1 MIKKTLRS
9 NDGFGIIQ
17 ALAGLI
23 IVTIALSGLFLSSYY
38 AWHNAVGNYH
48 YRVVLLKAHQKLEQV
63 KFVNRINEKTTILNT
78 ITSGNFLIDDVDGER
93 IYGLI
98 HPITKATY
106 TDIDISEYVNY
117 DNISIK
123 ITWRDG
129 PEYFLNNIL
138 NRERTLVLRE
148 DYFYRTDEEEE
159 EVE

>member
-1 MIKKTLRS
+1 MLKRILRS
-9 NDGFGIIQ
+9 EDGFGIIQ
-17 ALAGLI
+17 TLAGLI

-48 YRVVLLKAHQKLEQV
+48 YRVVLLKANQKLEMI
-63 KFVNRINEKTTILNT
+63 KFVNKTNENTTWLNGFE
-78 ITSGNFLIDDVDGER
+78 SEEFLIDDADGEP

-98 HPITKATY
+98 HPIIKTTN
-106 TDIDISEYVNY
+106 TDIAIAQYVDY
-117 DNISIK
+117 DAVSVK

-129 PEYFLNNIL
+129 PEYFLNDIL

-159 EVE
+159 

>member
-9 NDGFGIIQ
+9 NDGFGIVQ

-48 YRVVLLKAHQKLEQV
+48 YRVVLLKAHQKLEKV
-63 KFVNRINEKTTILNT
+63 KFVNQNNESITWLN
-78 ITSGNFLIDDVDGER
+78 GFEPGQFLIDDADGEP
-93 IYGLI
+93 IYGTI
-98 HPITKATY
+98 HPVIRTTN
-106 TDIDISEYVNY
+106 TDLDIAEYV
-117 DNISIK
+117 DFDAVSVK

-129 PEYFLNNIL
+129 PEFFLNNIL
-138 NRERTLVLRE
+138 NKERTLVLRE

-159 EVE
+159 

>member
-9 NDGFGIIQ
+9 NAGFGIIQ

-48 YRVVLLKAHQKLEQV
+48 YRVVLLKAHQKLEMI
-63 KFVNRINEKTTILNT
+63 KFDNRDWEKSPRVNLFVPGK
-78 ITSGNFLIDDVDGER
+78 FLIDDANDNPV
-93 IYGLI
+93 YGRI
-98 HPITKATY
+98 HPVTKVTR
-106 TDIDISEYVNY
+106 TDLVVSQYVDFDIVSV
-117 DNISIK
+117 K

-148 DYFYRTDEEEE
+148 DYFYRVD
-159 EVE
+159 VED

>member
-63 KFVNRINEKTTILNT
+63 KFVNRTNEGFTYLSGFV
-78 ITSGNFLIDDVDGER
+78 SGNFLIDEEDGEP

-98 HPITKATY
+98 HPVIRTTH
-106 TDIDISEYVNY
+106 TDIVIAEYVDY
-117 DNISIK
+117 DAVSVK

-138 NRERTLVLRE
+138 NRERTLILRE
-148 DYFYRTDEEEE
+148 DYFYRTDQEEE

>member
-48 YRVVLLKAHQKLEQV
+48 YRVVLLKAYQKLEQV
-63 KFVNRINEKTTILNT
+63 KLTNRNNESSTFLNGFV
-78 ITSGNFLIDDVDGER
+78 SGNFLVDSIDGEPV
-93 IYGLI
+93 IGLI
-98 HPITKATY
+98 HPVIRTTS
-106 TDIDISEYVNY
+106 TDIAIAQYVDY
-117 DNISIK
+117 DAVSVK

-129 PEYFLNNIL
+129 PEYFLNSIL
-138 NRERTLVLRE
+138 NKERTLILRE
-148 DYFYRTDEEEE
+148 DYFYRTDEDGE
-159 EVE
+159 

>member
-48 YRVVLLKAHQKLEQV
+48 YRVVLLKAHQKLEMI
-63 KFVNRINEKTTILNT
+63 KFVNSNNESITWLNGFE
-78 ITSGNFLIDDVDGER
+78 SGEFLIDDADGEL

-98 HPITKATY
+98 HPIIRTTN
-106 TDIDISEYVNY
+106 TDIAIAQYVDY
-117 DNISIK
+117 DAVSVK

-129 PEYFLNNIL
+129 PEYFLNSIL
-138 NRERTLVLRE
+138 NRERTLILRE
-148 DYFYRTDEEEE
+148 DYFYRTDEE
-159 EVE
+159 VE

>member
-9 NDGFGIIQ
+9 NDCFGIIQ
-17 ALAGLI
+17 ALACLI

-48 YRVVLLKAHQKLEQV
+48 YRVVLLKAHQKLEMV
-63 KFVNRINEKTTILNT
+63 KFVNKNNESITLLN
-78 ITSGNFLIDDVDGER
+78 GFAPGQFLIDDADGEP
-93 IYGLI
+93 IYGTI
-98 HPITKATY
+98 QPVIRTTN
-106 TDIDISEYVNY
+106 TDLAIAQYV
-117 DNISIK
+117 DFDAVSVK

-138 NRERTLVLRE
+138 NKERTLVLRE

-159 EVE
+159 